1 MTTHHSAS
9 RPMFDFNAYSPA
21 EIQALI
27 ETTGVKKATLPTLPC
42 FMLALV
48 AGGSIGFG
56 ALYYC
61 IVASD
66 ADLSF
71 AVTRVMGGTV
81 FSLGL
86 AIVMIAGAELFT
98 GNNLIVMA
106 WASGKISAAAVLRNW
121 LIVYI
126 GNFVGAAGL
135 AVMVVFSHHLDMN
148 SGRVGLAVMTTAA
161 AKISPDLV
169 TLFVKGI
176 LCNLLVCLG
185 VWLAYAGRSVIDK
198 VAALILPISA
208 FVAAGF
214 EHCVANMY
222 FFSVAWLL
230 TALGMIP
237 TGFDGAVITA
247 AGIAHNL
254 VPVTLG
260 NIVGGSVFVGF
271 VYWAIYQ
278 KGLAANSTPP
288 SGERSAAAAEH
299 RGAELRHPMISQQ
312 KR

>member
-1 MTTHHSAS
+1 MTGRLHPSQPAV
-9 RPMFDFNAYSPA
+9 FNFNAYSPA

-27 ETTGVKKATLPTLPC
+27 ETAGVKKATLPTLPC

-61 IVASD
+61 IVVSD
-66 ADLSF
+66 SDLSF
-71 AVTRVMGGTV
+71 AVSRVMGGTV

-86 AIVMIAGAELFT
+86 AIVMIGGAELFT

-106 WASGKISAAAVLRNW
+106 WASGKISTAAVLRNW

-148 SGRVGLAVMTTAA
+148 GGRIALTVMTTAA
-161 AKISPDLV
+161 AKISPDV
-169 TLFVKGI
+169 ITLFVKGV

-185 VWLAYAGRSVIDK
+185 VWLAYAGRSVTDK
-198 VAALILPISA
+198 IAALVLPISA

-230 TALGMIP
+230 SALDLMP
-237 TGFDGAVITA
+237 PGFDGSTISA

-254 VPVTLG
+254 IPVTLG
-260 NIVGGSVFVGF
+260 NIVGGAGFVGF

-278 KGLAANSTPP
+278 KGLGTNSTPA
-288 SGERSAAAAEH
+288 SRDSRFAAPEH
-299 RGAELRHPMISQQ
+299 
-312 KR
+312 